1 MRMRVINSKMDTPTL
16 FSCLLALLVCTQL
29 GEAAQCMPD
38 PKYLCTARCNGTSFD
53 LSKAFDFP

>member
-1 MRMRVINSKMDTPTL
+1 MASFQAIASLLTAGL
-16 FSCLLALLVCTQL
+16 FSCLLFLEG

-38 PKYLCTARCNGTSFD
+38 SINPCIAKCNGTSFD

>member
-1 MRMRVINSKMDTPTL
+1 MDSLEL
-16 FSCLLALLVCTQL
+16 FPCLLVLLVSAQL

-38 PKYLCTARCNGTSFD
+38 SKNLCGAMCNGTHFD